1 MTESHVE
8 ASVLP
13 LSVTCAPDGRF
24 AAALRAVVGRVG
36 AAAGDGATGQ
46 PFVEALQRVVA
57 WAFEHPDHIA
67 GDLALEFARDGERL
81 HGDVRWQAAGATR
94 VTPPASTTAGVE
106 VTCDVDGAAVHCRVS
121 CRCA

>member
-1 MTESHVE
+1 MTEPPVE

-24 AAALRAVVGRVG
+24 APALRAVVGRVG
-36 AAAGDGATGQ
+36 AAAGEAGRESFVGAMQ
-46 PFVEALQRVVA
+46 QVVT
-57 WAFEHPDHIA
+57 WAMAQAETA
-67 GDLALEFARDGERL
+67 SGDLALEFARDGDAL
-81 HGDVRWQAAGATR
+81 HGDLRWQATTSATL
-94 VTPPASTTAGVE
+94 TPPPGIPGVE

>member
-1 MTESHVE
+1 MTESQVE

-13 LSVTCAPDGRF
+13 LTVTCAPDDRL

-36 AAAGDGATGQ
+36 ATAGDGAQRQ
-46 PFVEALQRVVA
+46 PFVEALQQGVA
-57 WAFEHPDHIA
+57 WAFAHADHIA

-81 HGDVRWQAAGATR
+81 QGDVRWQAAGAPL
-94 VTPPASTTAGVE
+94 VTPPATAVPGIE

-121 CRCA
+121 CHCA

>member
-13 LSVTCAPDGRF
+13 LSVTCAPDGRL

-36 AAAGDGATGQ
+36 ASAGDGTQSG
-46 PFVEALQRVVA
+46 PFVEALQQVVA
-57 WAFEHPDHIA
+57 WAFEHADHIA
-67 GDLALEFARDGERL
+67 GDLALDFAEEGGRL
-81 HGDVRWQAAGATR
+81 QGDVRWLSAGAAL
-94 VTPPASTTAGVE
+94 VAPASPTLGVE